1 MNYNGIPVTFP
12 TRISELEFNT
22 VMDTGFFGE
31 YTLTPEIHSH
41 PYYELLA
48 ALQYDFRVEMLD
60 GDIIEMNP
68 GYLCI
73 IPPGRF
79 HATCADGIMPEK
91 LAVRFSFRKLK
102 RGEDSGLYRLCGEL
116 FQNITA
122 PVKVYS
128 PELCV
133 IMKSLRQELLNAG
146 IASNE
151 LVQALFTQLYIG
163 MIRLVSMPSQNVQP
177 KKTVTD
183 DKNSRYYKIEI
194 FFTDHY
200 NEQITENDLAVELG
214 LSKRQLSRILRSI
227 YGMSFREKLIDT
239 RMSKALVLLRSDSSI
254 IDEIAN
260 SIGYTSPSGFHI
272 AFKKRF
278 GVSAGEYRRLSREK

>member
-1 MNYNGIPVTFP
+1 
-12 TRISELEFNT
+12 
-22 VMDTGFFGE
+22 
-31 YTLTPEIHSH
+31 
-41 PYYELLA
+41 
-48 ALQYDFRVEMLD
+48 
-60 GDIIEMNP
+60 
-68 GYLCI
+68 
-73 IPPGRF
+73 
-79 HATCADGIMPEK
+79 MPEK

-102 RGEDSGLYRLCGEL
+102 RGEDSGLYRLCCEM

-194 FFTDHY
+194 FFAEAFERADH
-200 NEQITENDLAVELG
+200 
-214 LSKRQLSRILRSI
+214 
-227 YGMSFREKLIDT
+227 RE
-239 RMSKALVLLRSDSSI
+239 
-254 IDEIAN
+254 
-260 SIGYTSPSGFHI
+260 
-272 AFKKRF
+272 
-278 GVSAGEYRRLSREK
+278 